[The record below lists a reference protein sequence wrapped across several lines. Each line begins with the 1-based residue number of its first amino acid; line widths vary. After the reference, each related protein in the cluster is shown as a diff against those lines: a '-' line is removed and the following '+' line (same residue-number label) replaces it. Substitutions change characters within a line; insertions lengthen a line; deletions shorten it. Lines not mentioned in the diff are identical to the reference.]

1 MAKRDYYEVLG
12 VPKDADEKQI
22 KSAFRK
28 LAKQYHPDLNKDKDA
43 PEKFKEVQE
52 AYEVLSDEKKRK
64 TYDQFGHAAF
74 DGNGN
79 TGGYGG
85 FSGFNGDFSG
95 FNGDF
100 SSFGFED
107 IDLGDILSGMFGEGF
122 GFRNKSSKSQRA
134 YKGEDSLYQMKI
146 SFMEAVHG
154 CTKDVTL
161 DVYETCTN
169 CDGKGGFNEK
179 NCPNCHGS
187 GTVTQQQNT
196 LFGAFVSKTTCK
208 ECNGTGKVF
217 SEKCPNCKGKG
228 KEKIRKTLEVKIPAG
243 VDTGYQIRLKEK
255 GEAGLNGGPNGDV
268 YVEFIVEDHPIFKRR
283 ENDIYMELP
292 INIVE
297 ATLGC
302 KKELKIMDD
311 EIILTIPEGTQNLD
325 KHRIKG
331 KGVPFI
337 NSSKT
342 GDLYII
348 IKVVTPTKLDR
359 KQKELFK
366 ELSKTNLDS
375 DLINK
380 FKKFFK

>member
-12 VPKDADEKQI
+12 VSKDADDKQI

-52 AYEVLSDEKKRK
+52 AYEVLSDPQKRK

-74 DGNGN
+74 DQNGN

-85 FSGFNGDFSG
+85 YSGG
-95 FNGDF
+95 FGDF
-100 SSFGFED
+100 SSFGFDD

-122 GFRNKSSKSQRA
+122 GFRNKSSKTQRA
-134 YKGEDSLYQMKI
+134 YKGEDSLYEMKI
-146 SFMEAVHG
+146 TFMEAVHG
-154 CTKDVTL
+154 CTKDITL
-161 DVYETCTN
+161 DVYETCSN
-169 CDGKGGFNEK
+169 CQGKGGFDEK
-179 NCPNCHGS
+179 NCSTCHGS
-187 GTVTQQQNT
+187 GTVTKQQNT
-196 LFGAFVSKTTCK
+196 LFGSFVSKTTCPD
-208 ECNGTGKVF
+208 CNGSGKVF
-217 SEKCPNCKGKG
+217 KEKCSNCKGLG
-228 KEKIRKTLEVKIPAG
+228 KEKVRKTLEVKIPAG
-243 VDTGYQIRLKEK
+243 VDTGHQIRLKEK
-255 GEAGLNGGPNGDV
+255 GEAGVNGGPNGDV
-268 YVEFIVEDHPIFKRR
+268 YVEFIVQEHPIYKRR

-302 KKELKIMDD
+302 KKELKIMDE
-311 EIILTIPEGTQNLD
+311 EIVLTIPEGTQNLD

-337 NSSKT
+337 NSSKV

-348 IKVVTPTKLDR
+348 IKVVTPTKLDK
-359 KQKELFK
+359 KQKEIFK
-366 ELSKTNLDS
+366 ELSKTDLDNN

>member
-12 VPKDADEKQI
+12 VSKDADDKQI

-28 LAKQYHPDLNKDKDA
+28 LAKKYHPDLNKDKDA

-74 DGNGN
+74 DQNGN
-79 TGGYGG
+79 TGFGGSGGYGG
-85 FSGFNGDFSG
+85 FSG
-95 FNGDF
+95 DF
-100 SSFGFED
+100 SSFGFDD

-122 GFRNKSSKSQRA
+122 GFRNRSSKSQRA
-134 YKGEDSLYQMKI
+134 YKGEDSLYQMNI

-154 CTKDVTL
+154 CKKDITL
-161 DVYETCTN
+161 DVYETCDK

-187 GTVTQQQNT
+187 GTVTSQQNT
-196 LFGAFVSKTTCK
+196 LFGSFVSKTTCP
-208 ECNGTGKVF
+208 ECNGSGKVF
-217 SEKCPNCKGKG
+217 SEKCSDCRGKG
-228 KEKIRKTLEVKIPAG
+228 KVRVRKTLSVNIPAG
-243 VDTGYQIRLKEK
+243 VDTGHQIRLKEK

-268 YVEFIVEDHPIFKRR
+268 YVEFKVEEHPIFKRR

-302 KKELKIMDD
+302 KKELSIMDED
-311 EIILTIPEGTQNLD
+311 IVLTIPEGTQNLD

-331 KGVPFI
+331 KGVPYI
-337 NSSKT
+337 NSSKV

-366 ELSKTNLDS
+366 ELSKTNLD
-375 DLINK
+375 DNDILKK
-380 FKKFFK
+380 FKKIFK

>member
-12 VPKDADEKQI
+12 VSKDADDKQI

-28 LAKQYHPDLNKDKDA
+28 LAKKYHPDLNKDKDA

-74 DGNGN
+74 DQNGN
-79 TGGYGG
+79 TGFGGAGGYGG
-85 FSGFNGDFSG
+85 FSG
-95 FNGDF
+95 DF
-100 SSFGFED
+100 SSFGFDD

-122 GFRNKSSKSQRA
+122 GFRNKSSKTKRA

-154 CTKDVTL
+154 CTKDITL
-161 DVYETCTN
+161 EVYEN
-169 CDGKGGFNEK
+169 CSYCEGKGGFKEK

-187 GTVTQQQNT
+187 GTVTEQQNT
-196 LFGAFVSKTTCK
+196 LFGSFVSKTTCK
-208 ECNGTGKVF
+208 VCGGTGKTF
-217 SEKCPNCKGKG
+217 AEKCSNCRGTG
-228 KEKIRKTLEVKIPAG
+228 KEKVRKTLSVKIPAG
-243 VDTGYQIRLKEK
+243 VDTGHQIRLKEK
-255 GEAGLNGGPNGDV
+255 GEVGVNGGPNGDV
-268 YVEFIVEDHPIFKRR
+268 YVEFIVEEHPIFKRR

-292 INIVE
+292 INIAE
-297 ATLGC
+297 AVLGC
-302 KKELKIMDD
+302 KKELSILD
-311 EIILTIPEGTQNLD
+311 EDIILTIPEGTQNLD

-331 KGVPFI
+331 KGIPFI
-337 NSSKT
+337 NSTKV

-348 IKVVTPTKLDR
+348 IKVITPTKLDR

-366 ELSKTNLDS
+366 ELSKTDLDNN
-375 DLINK
+375 DFMKK
-380 FKKFFK
+380 FKKIFK

>member
-12 VPKDADEKQI
+12 VSKDADDKQI

-52 AYEVLSDEKKRK
+52 AYEVLSDPQKRK
-64 TYDQFGHAAF
+64 TYDQFGHVAF
-74 DGNGN
+74 DQNGN

-85 FSGFNGDFSG
+85 YSGG
-95 FNGDF
+95 FGDF
-100 SSFGFED
+100 SSFGFDD

-122 GFRNKSSKSQRA
+122 GFRNKSSKTQRA
-134 YKGEDSLYQMKI
+134 YKGEDSLYEMKI
-146 SFMEAVHG
+146 TFMEAVHG
-154 CTKDVTL
+154 CTKDITL
-161 DVYETCTN
+161 DVYETCSN
-169 CDGKGGFNEK
+169 CQGKGGFDEK
-179 NCPNCHGS
+179 NCSTCHGS
-187 GTVTQQQNT
+187 GTVTKQQNT
-196 LFGAFVSKTTCK
+196 LFGSFVSKTTCPD
-208 ECNGTGKVF
+208 CNGSGKVF
-217 SEKCPNCKGKG
+217 KEKCSNCKGLG
-228 KEKIRKTLEVKIPAG
+228 KEKVRKTLEVKIPAG
-243 VDTGYQIRLKEK
+243 VDTGHQIRLKEK
-255 GEAGLNGGPNGDV
+255 GEAGINGGPNGDV
-268 YVEFIVEDHPIFKRR
+268 YVEFIVQEHPIYKRR

-302 KKELKIMDD
+302 KKELKIMDE
-311 EIILTIPEGTQNLD
+311 EIVLTIPEGTQNLD

-337 NSSKT
+337 NSSKV

-348 IKVVTPTKLDR
+348 IKVVTPTKLDK
-359 KQKELFK
+359 KQKEIFK
-366 ELSKTNLDS
+366 ELSKTDLDNN